1 MNYIVLTEHARYP
14 ANHSTWPIH
23 IPQLKFSRLFAIY
36 NLVATFD
43 DTGATI
49 TQQVITAGKTMATP
63 KTIRLFAEISVLN
76 EILNDDSKIWKL
88 RQCIDPY
95 SVSVKRHGILRQA
108 IAQLYRMQH
117 PIDVENLSWYLADHG
132 LLDDVGGY
140 RYLQYIAKF
149 HYSASLGSH
158 HTVHPANS
166 VETVSYQVGS
176 GPIKKG

>member
-1 MNYIVLTEHARYP
+1 
-14 ANHSTWPIH
+14 
-23 IPQLKFSRLFAIY
+23 
-36 NLVATFD
+36 VATFD

-49 TQQVITAGKTMATP
+49 TQQVITAGEAMATP

-108 IAQLYRMQH
+108 IAHLYCMQH

-149 HYSASLGSH
+149 HYSGSLGSH
-158 HTVHPANS
+158 QSVQPAKS
-166 VETVSYQVGS
+166 VDTVSYQASS
-176 GPIKKG
+176 GPIKTNKEG